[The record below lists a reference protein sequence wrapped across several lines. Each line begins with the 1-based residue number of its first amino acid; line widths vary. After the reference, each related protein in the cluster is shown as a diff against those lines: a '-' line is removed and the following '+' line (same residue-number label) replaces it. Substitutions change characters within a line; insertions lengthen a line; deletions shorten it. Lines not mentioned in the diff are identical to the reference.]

1 MLEDN
6 TPTPLQTQ
14 GDSIMSDYDHHQQAL
29 LIERLVM
36 GGDGWRAEVHKYSKT
51 LEAGVSTRTD
61 IVKWW
66 QVRCYNVPPSIAHS
80 FVNIDIQDHA
90 KEYPML
96 ARMALDIL
104 PIQASSVPCE
114 HLFSSSKQVVM
125 EHQSHLGSDHFEEL
139 LIMKSMWH
147 GTISNWAA
155 INSEGIEQV
164 DLVEYEELL
173 DADIQA
179 CMWDDEDKELIFES
193 DFE

>member
-1 MLEDN
+1 MSEDN
-6 TPTPLQTQ
+6 TPTPSQTQ

-29 LIERLVM
+29 LIERSVM
-36 GGDGWRAEVHKYSKT
+36 GDDGWRAEVRKYSKT
-51 LEAGVSTRTD
+51 LEAGVSTRTN
-61 IVKWW
+61 IVMWW
-66 QVRCYNVPPSIAHS
+66 QVCCYNVPPSIARS
-80 FVNIDIQDHA
+80 FISIDIQDHA
-90 KEYPML
+90 KEYPAL

-114 HLFSSSKQVVM
+114 HLFSSSKQVAM
-125 EHQSHLGSDHFEEL
+125 ECQSHLGSDCFEEL
-139 LIMKSMWH
+139 LIMKSMWC
-147 GTISNWAA
+147 GMISNWAA

-179 CMWDDEDKELIFES
+179 CTWDDGDEELIFES

>member
-1 MLEDN
+1 MSEDN
-6 TPTPLQTQ
+6 TPTPSQTQ
-14 GDSIMSDYDHHQQAL
+14 GDSIMSDYDHHRQAL
-29 LIERLVM
+29 LIERSVM
-36 GGDGWRAEVHKYSKT
+36 GGDGWRAEVRKYSKT

-61 IVKWW
+61 VVKWW
-66 QVRCYNVPPSIAHS
+66 QVRCYNVPPSIARS

-90 KEYPML
+90 KEYPTL

-114 HLFSSSKQVVM
+114 RLFSSSEQVAT
-125 EHQSHLGSDHFEEL
+125 ERRSRLGSDRFEEL
-139 LIMKSMWH
+139 LIMKSVWH
-147 GTISNWAA
+147 GMISNWAA

-173 DADIQA
+173 DADVQA
-179 CMWDDEDKELIFES
+179 CTWDDEDEELIFES